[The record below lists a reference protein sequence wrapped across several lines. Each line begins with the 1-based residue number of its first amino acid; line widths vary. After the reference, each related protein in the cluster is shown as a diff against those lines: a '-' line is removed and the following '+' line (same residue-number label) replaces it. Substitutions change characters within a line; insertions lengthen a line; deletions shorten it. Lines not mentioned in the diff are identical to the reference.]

1 MAKTERHAEL
11 TLFDDHV
18 LASLSDRKLE
28 NRGAVIFVSPNP
40 FFVSRRRP
48 DSHPPLRRGQRKKS
62 RLSFSWILK
71 CIPIEREAS
80 VLDMGCGLVEIC
92 EAFFFSF

>member
-11 TLFDDHV
+11 TQFGDHV

-28 NRGAVIFVSPNP
+28 NRGAVILVSPIP

-48 DSHPPLRRGQRKKS
+48 ESHTPLSRGQRKVM
-62 RLSFSWILK
+62 LVFFWI
-71 CIPIEREAS
+71 
-80 VLDMGCGLVEIC
+80 
-92 EAFFFSF
+92 F